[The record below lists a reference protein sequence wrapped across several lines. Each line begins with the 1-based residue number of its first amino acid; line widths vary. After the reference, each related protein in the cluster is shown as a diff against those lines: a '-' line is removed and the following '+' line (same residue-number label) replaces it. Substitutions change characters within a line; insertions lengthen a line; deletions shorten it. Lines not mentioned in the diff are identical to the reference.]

1 VAGVGRRVRTLD
13 MLASNVPVLIETT
26 ASAETRWRAG
36 SA

>member
-13 MLASNVPVLIETT
+13 MLESNVPVLIETT
-26 ASAETRWRAG
+26 ASAETRSRAG